1 MNLFLWLEGTVSNG
15 LWNAVIFLYHLLDM
29 QFPMCL
35 SPHRISVTFT
45 GINKATDIHHM
56 HADTV
61 TQLQYN
67 ILKKL
72 ITIPYLSTLPEE
84 SSSGVHSSI
93 RGKNNLLRRRTVS
106 HWEEIK
112 LSPLSSPKKKREK
125 KIRLP
130 LYHITDEECLVLFP
144 RGGRGCGPVVTL
156 ASHCPSPL
164 GCSSFVFL
172 LAFWHLPPA
181 GKIESAEFSKTKP

>member
-1 MNLFLWLEGTVSNG
+1 
-15 LWNAVIFLYHLLDM
+15 
-29 QFPMCL
+29 MCL

-112 LSPLSSPKKKREK
+112 LSPLSSPKKKKREK
-125 KIRLP
+125 K
-130 LYHITDEECLVLFP
+130 
-144 RGGRGCGPVVTL
+144 
-156 ASHCPSPL
+156 
-164 GCSSFVFL
+164 
-172 LAFWHLPPA
+172 
-181 GKIESAEFSKTKP
+181 K